1 MTVADDTA
9 PPLSVH
15 QIQRSADRIRA
26 YFEPEPV
33 RYAA

>member
-1 MTVADDTA
+1 VLRA
-9 PPLSVH
+9 
-15 QIQRSADRIRA
+15 IQRSADRIRA